1 MPALVGL
8 LFVVFIIAGL
18 LVYEAWSTGQSRRE
32 IAQRGLQDYAAYATW
47 STARAGDLALG
58 SSLSM
63 LFRGLVSGRIGS
75 AADLPPVSTVV
86 NAAKEIDECD
96 CVLALPADYFFRLD
110 FRDGGVVTAPG
121 LRSTDASAPPSG
133 WAAAKVGSYSP
144 VAPTPQ
150 QPADGGRWLASALA
164 ALRTKSSD
172 GFGVSFVEQRDTMRV
187 VAFVPLR
194 DSAGGTLGLLGFVG
208 SPDRYATAVFT
219 HLWRQPKILPVAI
232 TRGMP
237 NDSLLTAAVT
247 TPDGVEI
254 YRSRGWEPNL
264 LSDTASLAQ
273 FGGGM
278 RVRVAL
284 RRDAVARL
292 SGGLIPSSRV
302 PVWVGLLLL
311 TGILTTII
319 VRNIQR
325 EHELARLRA
334 DFTASV
340 SHELRTPLAQILLF
354 GETLTLGRTR
364 SEAER
369 TRAAE
374 VIVREAR
381 RLMQMVE
388 NTLQFSRADRPRVG
402 LAPAALRLAPAIQE
416 VISDFEPLATA
427 RNVTILTDLNE
438 SASALVDRDALRQI
452 VINLL
457 DNALKYGPSGQTVT
471 VSLSPPMEVL
481 PFNASIL
488 AAPQS
493 APRRVVCI
501 SVDDEGPGVW
511 GTNRDDI
518 WVPFVRGGNGKG
530 SPATGCGLGLAV
542 VRELARRHS
551 GRAWVE
557 SPPGKRG
564 ARFVIELPAIAAVDG
579 RQVVAHSNQRDS
591 VADAPSAVA

>member
-8 LFVVFIIAGL
+8 LLVVFIIAGL

-63 LFRGLVSGRIGS
+63 LFRGLVSSRIGS
-75 AADLPPVSTVV
+75 EPELPPVSSVV
-86 NAAKEIDECD
+86 DAAKEIDECD
-96 CVLALPADYFFRLD
+96 CALALPADYFFRLD
-110 FRDGGVVTAPG
+110 FRNSQVVTAAG
-121 LRSTDASAPPSG
+121 LVGGDTNSPPSG
-133 WAAAKVGSYSP
+133 WAAAKVGSY
-144 VAPTPQ
+144 APAPAAPQ
-150 QPADGGRWLASALA
+150 QPADGGRWLVNALA
-164 ALRTKSSD
+164 PLRTKSSD
-172 GFGVSFVEQRDTMRV
+172 GFAVSFVRQRDMMRV
-187 VAFVPLR
+187 VAFVPVR
-194 DSAGGTLGLLGFVG
+194 DSAGATLGLLGFVG
-208 SPDRYATAVFT
+208 SPERYATAVFT

-232 TRGMP
+232 TRGIP

-247 TPDGVEI
+247 TPGGVEI

-319 VRNIQR
+319 VRNVQR

-364 SEAER
+364 SETER
-369 TRAAE
+369 IRAAE

-388 NTLQFSRADRPRVG
+388 NTLQFARADRPSVG
-402 LAPAALRLAPAIQE
+402 LAPAALRLAPAIRE
-416 VISDFEPLATA
+416 VITDFEPLATA
-427 RNVTILTDLNE
+427 RSVTILSDLDE
-438 SASALVDRDALRQI
+438 SSSALVDRDALRQM

-471 VSLSPPMEVL
+471 VSLSPSKDVVPL
-481 PFNASIL
+481 NSSIL
-488 AAPQS
+488 AATQS
-493 APRRVVCI
+493 AARRVVCI

-511 GTNRDDI
+511 GSSREDI
-518 WVPFVRGGNGKG
+518 WVPFVRGGNGEA

-542 VRELARRHS
+542 VREIARRH
-551 GRAWVE
+551 
-557 SPPGKRG
+557 
-564 ARFVIELPAIAAVDG
+564 
-579 RQVVAHSNQRDS
+579 
-591 VADAPSAVA
+591 